1 MLLYSNKASYIIYTS
16 KKMRQQISDTGSED
30 IITINMPEYIFRL
43 SLRGDISLIPENL
56 FGARNTQ

>member
-1 MLLYSNKASYIIYTS
+1 
-16 KKMRQQISDTGSED
+16 MRQQISDTGSED